1 MTLLDFKK
9 RKINS
14 QKISMIT
21 CYDAWSAKVIDTSPV
36 DCVLVGDSVAMVVHG
51 FDSTL
56 HATTEMMAIHTA
68 SVRRGLKTKFLIA
81 DMPFLTFRKGVKPA
95 LECVEKLMTSGA
107 NAVKLEGVWGHEEVV
122 AHLVQSGV
130 PVMGHIGLTPQSVHG
145 LGGFRVQGKT
155 SAGAEDLIKQAL
167 ELQDLGCFALVIECV
182 PASLG
187 AAITK
192 AIEIPTIGI
201 GAGVNTDGQVLV
213 LQDLLGFQQN
223 LKPKFVRPFL
233 DGENLLLTALTH
245 FHQEIQ
251 EKTFPLE
258 QESYL

>member
-1 MTLLDFKK
+1 MNLLDFKK
-9 RKINS
+9 RKLAS
-14 QKISMIT
+14 EKISMVT
-21 CYDAWSAKVIDTSPV
+21 CYDAWSAKVIEKSPV

-56 HATTEMMAIHTA
+56 NATTEMMALHTA
-68 SVRRGLKTKFLIA
+68 SVRRGLKTKFLVA
-81 DMPFLTFRKGVKPA
+81 DMPFLTFRKGINSS
-95 LECVEKLMTSGA
+95 LECVEKLMTAGA
-107 NAVKLEGVWGHEEVV
+107 NAVKLEGVWGHENVV
-122 AHLVQSGV
+122 SHIVQSGV

-145 LGGFRVQGKT
+145 LGGFKVQGKT
-155 SAGAEDLIKQAL
+155 HIAADDLIKQAL
-167 ELQDLGCFALVIECV
+167 KLQELGCFAIVIECV
-182 PASLG
+182 PANLG
-187 AAITK
+187 EAITK
-192 AIEIPTIGI
+192 SLEIPTIGI

-213 LQDLLGFQQN
+213 LQDLLGFNQS

-233 DGENLLLTALTH
+233 DGESLLQTALNH